1 MSENIR
7 LSKFADENKNALES
21 LGMEIRKQ
29 LAFIEQSIKEDRQRL
44 EAYKARHGDLNYRPK
59 EGSGFGKPT
68 ELVLKPLVN
77 EYRQTIKSLLDSLTL
92 IEVKLGVDTGKGEGS
107 SGISG
112 EYVDGEEQEENFNA
126 KAWLR
131 TSKGKNKGGVED

>member
-1 MSENIR
+1 MSENTR

-29 LAFIEQSIKEDRQRL
+29 LAFIQESIQEDRERL
-44 EAYKARHGDLNYRPK
+44 ERYKAKHKDLYYRPK
-59 EGSGFGKPT
+59 EGDGFGAPT

-77 EYRQTIKSLLDSLTL
+77 EYRATIKSLLDSLTL

-107 SGISG
+107 GGIEG
-112 EYVDGEEQEENFNA
+112 DNTQEHDWDADDWF
-126 KAWLR
+126 KK
-131 TSKGKNKGGVED
+131 SKGKNRGE